1 MFEKKEYIYSETM
14 GVCKVADI
22 VKLAPNNRLSEPVWY
37 YQLRSAFDKSKVA
50 YIPVENHQV
59 SLRPLLTREEAEKI
73 LPEEMEKL
81 DEKRKDEIRFVLENI
96 ADEKKKPDMK
106 KEKDSDRR

>member
-22 VKLAPNNRLSEPVWY
+22 VKLSPNNRLGEPVWY
-37 YQLRSAFDKSKVA
+37 YQLKSAFDKSKVA

-59 SLRPLLTREEAEKI
+59 SLRPVVTKEEAEGI
-73 LPEEMEKL
+73 SAEEAEKL
-81 DEKRKDEIRFVLENI
+81 DEKRKNEIRFVLEK
-96 ADEKKKPDMK
+96 AEDLKKK
-106 KEKDSDRR
+106 

>member
-22 VKLAPNNRLSEPVWY
+22 VKLSPNNRFGEPVWY
-37 YQLRSAFDKSKVA
+37 YQLKSAFDKSKVA

-59 SLRPLLTREEAEKI
+59 SLRPLLTKEEAEGI
-73 LPEEMEKL
+73 LAEDMEKL
-81 DEKRKDEIRFVLENI
+81 DEKRKGEIRFVLDNMGN
-96 ADEKKKPDMK
+96 EKRK
-106 KEKDSDRR
+106 